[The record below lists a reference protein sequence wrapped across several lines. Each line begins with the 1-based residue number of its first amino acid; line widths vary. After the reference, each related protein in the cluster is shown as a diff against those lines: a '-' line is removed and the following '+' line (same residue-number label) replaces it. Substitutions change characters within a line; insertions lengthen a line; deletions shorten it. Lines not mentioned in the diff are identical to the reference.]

1 MYKYFISYFY
11 TTKNNKQFGL
21 GNCKVERAEKIKNI
35 NDLHEIETDFKE
47 IQKDFETI
55 IILNYKLFEEE

>member
-1 MYKYFISYFY
+1 MYKYFISYCY
-11 TTKNNKQFGL
+11 TTKNDSGL
-21 GNCKVERAEKIKNI
+21 GNCEVERSEKIKNI

>member
-11 TTKNNKQFGL
+11 TTKNNFGL
-21 GNCKVERAEKIKNI
+21 GSCEVERAEKIKNI
-35 NDLHEIETDFKE
+35 KDLHEIETDFKE